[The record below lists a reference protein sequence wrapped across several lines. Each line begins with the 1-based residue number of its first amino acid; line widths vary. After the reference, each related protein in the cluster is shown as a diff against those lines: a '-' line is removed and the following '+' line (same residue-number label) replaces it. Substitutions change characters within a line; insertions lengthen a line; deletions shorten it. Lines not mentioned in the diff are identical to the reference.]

1 MIGEIGEWGNGGEWE
16 EFFWVGVGEFLVFF
30 MMIFVILL

>member
-1 MIGEIGEWGNGGEWE
+1 MIGEIGEWGKWEEWW